1 MLHWLVRPP
10 SIESSL
16 ALSNA
21 GGTVAPQVVRGST
34 VEAATL
40 FRLGRVVPGASSVDM
55 RQKRV
60 SSMNKCAERD
70 IQSGRK
76 RYSKGEK
83 RKASNK
89 KWNQGKGKARHR
101 RYRQSSKGKEARRQG
116 DKRDRLKRAR
126 KAAANRKAYVVACTA
141 ARAEKPPPE
150 GLELK
155 AAAQALA
162 APEVD
167 FVKKHLRDGKY
178 VYVGVASPHRVGD
191 IPIGS
196 NGELELF
203 GVITGDP
210 PGGARVNEPFR
221 SFVSTS
227 SNFPVIRKRNGDA
240 YVRMSH

>member
-1 MLHWLVRPP
+1 
-10 SIESSL
+10 
-16 ALSNA
+16 
-21 GGTVAPQVVRGST
+21 
-34 VEAATL
+34 
-40 FRLGRVVPGASSVDM
+40 
-55 RQKRV
+55 
-60 SSMNKCAERD
+60 MNKHNG
-70 IQSGRK
+70 S
-76 RYSKGEK
+76 EK
-83 RKASNK
+83 QKASNK
-89 KWNQGKGKARHR
+89 KWNQGKGKERKR
-101 RYRQSSKGKEARRQG
+101 RYARSTKGKESKRR
-116 DKRDRLKRAR
+116 RDRKHDRKRAR

-150 GLELK
+150 GLELT

-162 APEVD
+162 APEVE
-167 FVKKHLRDGKY
+167 FVKRHLRDGKY
-178 VYVGVASPHRVGD
+178 VYAGVASPHRVGD

-210 PGGARVNEPFR
+210 PGGAWVNEPFR

>member
-1 MLHWLVRPP
+1 MNKH
-10 SIESSL
+10 
-16 ALSNA
+16 N
-21 GGTVAPQVVRGST
+21 GS
-34 VEAATL
+34 EN
-40 FRLGRVVPGASSVDM
+40 RKASSKKWNQGKGKESQ
-55 RQKRV
+55 R
-60 SSMNKCAERD
+60 
-70 IQSGRK
+70 

-83 RKASNK
+83 RKASK
-89 KWNQGKGKARHR
+89 RTYARGT
-101 RYRQSSKGKEARRQG
+101 KGKEGQRRH
-116 DKRDRLKRAR
+116 RLKRAR
-126 KAAANRKAYVVACTA
+126 EAAANRKAYVVACTA

-150 GLELK
+150 GPELT

-162 APEVD
+162 APEVE

-178 VYVGVASPHRVGD
+178 VYVGTASPHRVGD

-227 SNFPVIRKRNGDA
+227 SNFPVIRQRNGDA
-240 YVRMSH
+240 YVRTSH